1 MWAGLRQAIHLERRR
16 LYFVTLLAFA
26 AGVLF
31 YARLDLVV
39 FGLPGPFVVGLI
51 YAFVIGFAALVVC
64 IFAPSFR
71 FMLEAIAISRLAI
84 AGLSFSVPALGETI
98 LSSPVLN
105 AVIVVGFGV
114 AVSRV
119 MHGRILRPARMG
131 LKDRLL
137 AYAQEGRG
145 KVRVNGSALQRTYV
159 AWMDDAVAVAA

>member
-16 LYFVTLLAFA
+16 LYFVTLFAFA

-31 YARLDLVV
+31 YGRIDMVL
-39 FGLPGPFVVGLI
+39 FGLPAPFIIGLL
-51 YAFVIGFAALVVC
+51 YAFFIGFAALIVC
-64 IFAPSFR
+64 ILAPSFR

-84 AGLSFSVPALGETI
+84 AGLAYSVPALGETI
-98 LSSPVLN
+98 LASPILN

-119 MHGRILRPARMG
+119 MHGRIVRSARVG
-131 LKDRLL
+131 LKSRLL
-137 AYAQEGRG
+137 TYAAEGRG
-145 KVRVNGSALQRTYV
+145 KVRVAGTVWQRNYV